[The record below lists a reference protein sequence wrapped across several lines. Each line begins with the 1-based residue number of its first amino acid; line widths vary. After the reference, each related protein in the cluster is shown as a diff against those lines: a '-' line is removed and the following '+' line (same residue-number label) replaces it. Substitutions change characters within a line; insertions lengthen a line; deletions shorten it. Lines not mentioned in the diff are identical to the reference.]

1 MSIENK
7 VFEILS
13 TKVELQSQKIEL
25 ALIDDGKKLAGKL
38 ELMADNVASDG
49 ENYLLFRS
57 KVEDLGQKL
66 INELD
71 NVDRIVDNLT
81 LAYKQLGLEAG
92 RQPEIIRLNA
102 IKDTIITYRKRY
114 NF

>member
-38 ELMADNVASDG
+38 EIMADLVAQDG

-57 KVEDLGQKL
+57 KVEDRGERL
-66 INELD
+66 ISELD
-71 NVDRIVDNLT
+71 NVDKMVDTLT
-81 LAYKQLGLEAG
+81 LAYKQLGIDPG
-92 RQPEIIRLNA
+92 KQPELVRLSA